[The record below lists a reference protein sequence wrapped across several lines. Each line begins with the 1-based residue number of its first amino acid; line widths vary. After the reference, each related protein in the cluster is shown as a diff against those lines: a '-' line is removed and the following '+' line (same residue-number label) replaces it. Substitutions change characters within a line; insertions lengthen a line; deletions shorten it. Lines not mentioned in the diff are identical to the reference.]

1 MFVQYRN
8 SASRPL
14 VLEMLA
20 KDGMALQWVGND
32 VRNDPEAVTTAV
44 RANGLALQ
52 YASSK
57 LRADAT
63 IVLAAIEKK
72 AHLARNVLPSKMRN
86 SVEFARVAVQQDGRL
101 LRWFNSRVRKEMS
114 ICRLAVD
121 NDGTALE
128 FCGSSPRDDRE
139 IVTTAV
145 SDDKRK
151 AEAPLMLRFAS
162 ARLRN
167 DLDVVTAAT
176 NCNAEAFQYASDRLR
191 KNEDLN
197 TKCIKRDF
205 AVLQFTSVT
214 NDDALKRLA
223 ALAIEQC
230 PSALEFVPEHLKTR
244 KFVMNVV
251 RRNGMMLRYAPL
263 TLRDDWHVVKRAV
276 TCESVPSGDA
286 LEHASKRLR
295 DNLRLVKQAVQNSDE
310 GLALQYASVRLRG
323 NSNVVRAAVKHDYD
337 AYRFASTKLRRSGA
351 FFKRCCKLNGG
362 VMYFIHGYGP
372 TGLRLRDL
380 HRLRNNDAVV
390 MDAVASHG
398 NVLRVVHSRFRDDFT
413 IVLHGILSGMD
424 GVLEWGADRLRK
436 HALLKKLDCLWIRAD
451 LQLTHISSTTW
462 IRESWH
468 LTRLRRLFYLVRT
481 LLKVKFLVNW
491 WYEKATTKL
500 HESRFVELDGSA
512 CASMDNV
519 LKRQERG
526 EVHCSMEGPVAK
538 RLRTE
543 HAGMFGA

>member
-63 IVLAAIEKK
+63 IVLAALEKN
-72 AHLARNVLPSKMRN
+72 AHLVRNVLPSKMRN
-86 SVEFARVAVQQDGRL
+86 SVESARVAVQQDGRL

-114 ICRLAVD
+114 ICHLAVD
-121 NDGTALE
+121 NDGTALG

-176 NCNAEAFQYASDRLR
+176 NCNAKAFQYASDRLR

-205 AVLQFTSVT
+205 TVLQFTSVT

-263 TLRDDWHVVKRAV
+263 TLRDDWHVVKCAV
-276 TCESVPSGDA
+276 TFRAGSGDA
-286 LEHASKRLR
+286 LKHASESINNPPAIANAPR
-295 DNLRLVKQAVQNSDE
+295 KQ
-310 GLALQYASVRLRG
+310 R
-323 NSNVVRAAVKHDYD
+323 
-337 AYRFASTKLRRSGA
+337 
-351 FFKRCCKLNGG
+351 
-362 VMYFIHGYGP
+362 
-372 TGLRLRDL
+372 
-380 HRLRNNDAVV
+380 
-390 MDAVASHG
+390 
-398 NVLRVVHSRFRDDFT
+398 
-413 IVLHGILSGMD
+413 
-424 GVLEWGADRLRK
+424 
-436 HALLKKLDCLWIRAD
+436 
-451 LQLTHISSTTW
+451 
-462 IRESWH
+462 
-468 LTRLRRLFYLVRT
+468 
-481 LLKVKFLVNW
+481 
-491 WYEKATTKL
+491 
-500 HESRFVELDGSA
+500 
-512 CASMDNV
+512 
-519 LKRQERG
+519 
-526 EVHCSMEGPVAK
+526 
-538 RLRTE
+538 
-543 HAGMFGA
+543 